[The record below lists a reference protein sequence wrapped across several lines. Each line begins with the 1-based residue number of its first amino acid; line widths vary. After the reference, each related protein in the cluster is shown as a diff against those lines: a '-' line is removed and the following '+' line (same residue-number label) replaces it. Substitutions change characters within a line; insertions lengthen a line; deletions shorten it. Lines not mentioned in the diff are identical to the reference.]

1 MSLYEEQRTQRSR
14 CCEGEDRGWNEAGTS
29 QGTTSSY
36 ETQFPEEANPVDAFT
51 SDFPPPKLWEYT
63 SVVFSHPFGG
73 NFLSWPKKTF
83 ASHKRSHA
91 SSAPQ
96 EGKLSVGGQA
106 KDSVKSSQGCDTHHD
121 CGLCVLHRE
130 PAAFSAGDPRKNQ
143 SVLSTPST
151 LPTLFLKLVFILLHW
166 VSVVALRPSCSE
178 ACRNLRSQARDQTI
192 SPALESGFLTKGPP
206 AKSLCLLFN
215 PVLGHFLCFNY
226 QFNLG

>member
-1 MSLYEEQRTQRSR
+1 MPWLQTSLLRN
-14 CCEGEDRGWNEAGTS
+14 CESTP
-29 QGTTSSY
+29 Q
-36 ETQFPEEANPVDAFT
+36 
-51 SDFPPPKLWEYT
+51 L
-63 SVVFSHPFGG
+63 FSATLLVGISCHGPRKPLLPTKGHM
-73 NFLSWPKKTF
+73 L
-83 ASHKRSHA
+83 A

-121 CGLCVLHRE
+121 CGLCILHRE
-130 PAAFSAGDPRKNQ
+130 PAAFSAGDPRKNR

-178 ACRNLRSQARDQTI
+178 ACRDLCSQARDQTI
-192 SPALESGFLTKGPP
+192 SLALESGFLNKGPP

-226 QFNLG
+226 

>member
-1 MSLYEEQRTQRSR
+1 MKQAQAKEPPAAMRLSFQKKPTLWMPSLQTSLLRN
-14 CCEGEDRGWNEAGTS
+14 CENIP
-29 QGTTSSY
+29 Q
-36 ETQFPEEANPVDAFT
+36 
-51 SDFPPPKLWEYT
+51 L
-63 SVVFSHPFGG
+63 FSATLLVGISCHGPRKPLLPTKGHM
-73 NFLSWPKKTF
+73 LQQLP
-83 ASHKRSHA
+83 R
-91 SSAPQ
+91 
-96 EGKLSVGGQA
+96 KLSVGGQA